1 MATSTSQLVST
12 SEYGA
17 HGRGAEIGF
26 AITDS
31 PLGRILVAGTRRGIC
46 FAAIGAERMS
56 AGGDDYLVAELR
68 RDFRD
73 AASIS
78 RGDGELTDWA
88 AALAAYAAGETAM
101 PALPLEI
108 RGTEFQLRVWRELVA
123 IPAGTTRTYG
133 EVARRVGNP
142 AAARATGAAVGA
154 NPVSILIPCHR
165 AVAFDGGL
173 HNYRWGLEAK
183 RRLLEIE
190 AFRH

>member
-1 MATSTSQLVST
+1 MATTTSQLLST

-17 HGRGAEIGF
+17 YGRGARIGF

-31 PLGRILVAGTRRGIC
+31 PIGRILVAGTRRGIC
-46 FAAIGAERMS
+46 FAAIGGERAS
-56 AGGDDYLVAELR
+56 DRGDDYLIAELR
-68 RDFRD
+68 SDFREAD
-73 AASIS
+73 SIS
-78 RGDGELTDWA
+78 RADDDVTGWA
-88 AALAAYAAGETAM
+88 AALAKYAAGETAM
-101 PALPLEI
+101 PSLPLDV
-108 RGTEFQLRVWRELVA
+108 RGTEFQLRIWRELVA

-133 EVARRVGNP
+133 EVARRAGNA

-154 NPVSILIPCHR
+154 NPVTILIPCHR
-165 AVAFDGGL
+165 AVAFDGAL

>member
-1 MATSTSQLVST
+1 MTTTTSQLLST

-17 HGRGAEIGF
+17 HGRGAQIGF

-46 FAAIGAERMS
+46 FAAIGAERTS
-56 AGGDDYLVAELR
+56 DRGDDYLIAELR

-78 RGDGELTDWA
+78 RADGVVADWA
-88 AALAAYAAGETAM
+88 AGLAKYAAGETAM
-101 PALPLEI
+101 PALPLDI

-165 AVAFDGGL
+165 AVAFDGAL

>member
-1 MATSTSQLVST
+1 M
-12 SEYGA
+12 
-17 HGRGAEIGF
+17 
-26 AITDS
+26 
-31 PLGRILVAGTRRGIC
+31 C
-46 FAAIGAERMS
+46 FAAIGGERAS
-56 AGGDDYLVAELR
+56 DRGDDYLIAELR

-78 RGDGELTDWA
+78 LANGDVAAWA
-88 AALAAYAAGETAM
+88 AALAKYASGEIAM
-101 PALPLEI
+101 PSLPLDI

-133 EVARRVGNP
+133 EVARRVGNA

-154 NPVSILIPCHR
+154 NPVTILIPCHR
-165 AVAFDGGL
+165 AVAFDGAL

>member
-1 MATSTSQLVST
+1 MTTTASQLVST

-17 HGRGAEIGF
+17 HGRGARIGF

-31 PLGRILVAGTRRGIC
+31 PLGRILAAGTRRGIC
-46 FAAIGAERMS
+46 FAAIGGERPS
-56 AGGDDYLVAELR
+56 DSGDDYLIAELR

-73 AASIS
+73 AASINPAN
-78 RGDGELTDWA
+78 GDVAAWA
-88 AALAAYAAGETAM
+88 AALAKYAAGETAM
-101 PALPLEI
+101 PSLPLDI

-142 AAARATGAAVGA
+142 VATRATGAAVGA

-165 AVAFDGGL
+165 AVAFDGAL